1 MNVESKQGP
10 NDPADRSRS
19 SGGPEN
25 LAARMGRWSA
35 QHRKKAI
42 WGWLA
47 FVILAFAIGGAVGTK
62 TQDTAQSG
70 VGESGRAERTID
82 DAFPKHQVEQV
93 LVQSS
98 TATANDASFRAVGRR
113 RPASPLRGALHQELR
128 EPLRGWQRRADLG
141 RRALRPA
148 ALRDRR

>member
-1 MNVESKQGP
+1 MATS
-10 NDPADRSRS
+10 ADR
-19 SGGPEN
+19 GEN

-35 QHRKKAI
+35 QNRKKAI

-47 FVILAFAIGGAVGTK
+47 FVILAFAIGGAVGTE

-98 TATANDASFRAVGRR
+98 TTTANDASFKAVVADVQHRLSAV
-113 RPASPLRGALHQELR
+113 PYTKSFDSPYASGNA
-128 EPLRGWQRRADLG
+128 RADLG

-148 ALRDRR
+148 SLRDRR